1 MRQFSRRKLPNVTRL
16 VTPLLGNNL
25 HNIEAEAP
33 ASGYLRALPYDNG
46 LTFVHDSGKW
56 YSCPTCNREK
66 VIPTEQHVGDVLLPP
81 PSSAPK
87 RTAFWNM
94 KLPDPLDQLAHDY
107 EKRQIGLCSLFST
120 TVRNVTPTQ
129 ARHMQGQVFSGHKL
143 DSHYYGMFGFLAV
156 SEEDIKHHSKK
167 PETDVRVQRAL
178 KWLKKNNFLY
188 IKFYAH
194 FETLY
199 RFQPRSAL
207 INPSLLEQQHIGLE
221 DLLQQEAIGMVF
233 PSHSDYFDQ
242 FPAIHSV
249 RQAAGIQHPREDHQ
263 QMMEHAVEELQLMTT
278 TVYGDK
284 SLEPKVFPHLHPF
297 GFGGWHKGCSMDFSD
312 HVKMRLY
319 DVRGWFARDR
329 QYPFY
334 KFDLMTK
341 LRLKA
346 YAAKTVNVARQ
357 TEIVTAE
364 RVLTAEQS
372 GDPYSCYGKEMPN
385 CIPGPPQYWKTFGLD
400 LIAMTQTRGLPD
412 FFITLSVNDAWPH
425 VQATIRDG
433 WGAAEEAESVNL
445 AEPALNRQPPRCMC
459 HGC

>member
-1 MRQFSRRKLPNVTRL
+1 MLQYLGKGTSHTYLVLPPKGMT
-16 VTPLLGNNL
+16 
-25 HNIEAEAP
+25 EAEAP
-33 ASGYLRALPYDNG
+33 ATAYLQTLLYDNG
-46 LTFVHDSGKW
+46 LKFVHDSGKW
-56 YSCPTCNREK
+56 YSCPTCNRRK

-87 RTAFWNM
+87 RSALWNM
-94 KLPDPLDQLAHDY
+94 KLPDPLHQLANDY
-107 EKRQIGLCSLFST
+107 EKRQISLCSLFST

-129 ARHMQGQVFSGHKL
+129 ARHMQGQVFLGHKL

-156 SEEDIKHHSKK
+156 SEEDIKRHSKK

-188 IKFYAH
+188 SKFYAH

-207 INPSLLEQQHIGLE
+207 INPCLLEQQHIPL
-221 DLLQQEAIGMVF
+221 DNLLREESIGMVF
-233 PSHSDYFDQ
+233 PSNSDYFDQ
-242 FPAIHSV
+242 FPAIHCIQ
-249 RQAAGIQHPREDHQ
+249 QAAGIQHPREDHQ
-263 QMMEHAVEELQLMTT
+263 QMLECAVEELQQMTT
-278 TVYGDK
+278 AVYGDK

-297 GFGGWHKGCSMDFSD
+297 GFGGWHSGCTMDFSD
-312 HVKMRLY
+312 HIKMRLY

-346 YAAKTVNVARQ
+346 CAAKMVNIAQQ
-357 TEIVTAE
+357 TEKVTAE
-364 RVLTAEQS
+364 KVLTAEQS

-385 CIPGPPQYWKTFGLD
+385 SIPGLPQY
-400 LIAMTQTRGLPD
+400 
-412 FFITLSVNDAWPH
+412 
-425 VQATIRDG
+425 
-433 WGAAEEAESVNL
+433 
-445 AEPALNRQPPRCMC
+445 
-459 HGC
+459 

>member
-1 MRQFSRRKLPNVTRL
+1 
-16 VTPLLGNNL
+16 
-25 HNIEAEAP
+25 
-33 ASGYLRALPYDNG
+33 
-46 LTFVHDSGKW
+46 
-56 YSCPTCNREK
+56 
-66 VIPTEQHVGDVLLPP
+66 
-81 PSSAPK
+81 
-87 RTAFWNM
+87 
-94 KLPDPLDQLAHDY
+94 
-107 EKRQIGLCSLFST
+107 
-120 TVRNVTPTQ
+120 
-129 ARHMQGQVFSGHKL
+129 MQGQVFSGHKL

-233 PSHSDYFDQ
+233 PSNSDYFDQ

-249 RQAAGIQHPREDHQ
+249 RQEAGIQHPREDHQ
-263 QMMEHAVEELQLMTT
+263 QMVEHAVEELQLMTT

-319 DVRGWFARDR
+319 DVRGWFA
-329 QYPFY
+329 
-334 KFDLMTK
+334 
-341 LRLKA
+341 
-346 YAAKTVNVARQ
+346 
-357 TEIVTAE
+357 
-364 RVLTAEQS
+364 
-372 GDPYSCYGKEMPN
+372 
-385 CIPGPPQYWKTFGLD
+385 
-400 LIAMTQTRGLPD
+400 
-412 FFITLSVNDAWPH
+412 
-425 VQATIRDG
+425 
-433 WGAAEEAESVNL
+433 
-445 AEPALNRQPPRCMC
+445 
-459 HGC
+459 